1 MNCVVENE
9 PMCSVNENEKSP
21 AEQMESDYKT
31 HILEYKP
38 NLLTNIL
45 LWGVAKQ
52 KFNLFFENEKWKN
65 EKMKYLRCVCQR

>member
-45 LWGVAKQ
+45 L
-52 KFNLFFENEKWKN
+52 
-65 EKMKYLRCVCQR
+65 